1 METTKSITIDTPIK
15 GIRFPRHDTR
25 IQHSLNYHGVNT
37 VGDLVKL
44 TRYELKKFNNLG
56 MASINSIE
64 DWLES
69 HGVSLG
75 DGNFQSPADSLDL
88 TPQDWEQRRY
98 EVAKEILPK
107 LLFTSSSC
115 DNRQARNE
123 EISQAID
130 IASSFVY
137 RLRLRSEKDI
147 DNGAWE

>member
-15 GIRFPRHDTR
+15 KIRFTR
-25 IQHSLNYHGVNT
+25 NDVRIHNCLFYNDVNT

-44 TRYELKKFNNLG
+44 TRDELKKFRDLG
-56 MASINSIE
+56 PVCINIIE

-137 RLRLRSEKDI
+137 RLRLRSEEDI
-147 DNGAWE
+147 NNGAWE